1 MDDNE
6 IVELYLSRNE
16 EAIART
22 KEKYGERLKII
33 ANNILNDIETAKE
46 CENDMY
52 LKAWNLIPP
61 NEPRKYL
68 FAFLGKIIR
77 HLAIDVLRKNSRQ
90 KRDAVVTEL
99 TLEMAECIPTQNGTE
114 QEFEANF
121 LAGLIDKFLEG
132 YPKEQQ
138 NVFVRSYWYF
148 APISEICDRYKLSQ
162 SKVKSIL
169 FRMREKLKKYLEK
182 EGFTV

>member
-138 NVFVRSYWYF
+138 NVFVRRYWYF
-148 APISEICDRYKLSQ
+148 DPISEICERYGLSQ

>member
-1 MDDNE
+1 MDDSQ
-6 IVELYLSRNE
+6 IVELYLSRDE
-16 EAIART
+16 SAIAQT
-22 KEKYGERLKII
+22 SQKYGTKLRRI
-33 ANNILNDIETAKE
+33 ANNVLSDIDASEE
-46 CENDMY
+46 CENDAY
-52 LKAWNLIPP
+52 LQTWNLIPP

-77 HLAIDVLRKNSRQ
+77 HLAIDVLRKNNRQ

-138 NVFVRSYWYF
+138 NVFVRRYWYF
-148 APISEICDRYKLSQ
+148 DPISEICDRYKLSQ

-169 FRMREKLKKYLEK
+169 FRMREKLKSYLEK

>member
-61 NEPRKYL
+61 NEP
-68 FAFLGKIIR
+68 
-77 HLAIDVLRKNSRQ
+77 
-90 KRDAVVTEL
+90 
-99 TLEMAECIPTQNGTE
+99 
-114 QEFEANF
+114 
-121 LAGLIDKFLEG
+121 
-132 YPKEQQ
+132 
-138 NVFVRSYWYF
+138 
-148 APISEICDRYKLSQ
+148 
-162 SKVKSIL
+162 
-169 FRMREKLKKYLEK
+169 
-182 EGFTV
+182 

>member
-22 KEKYGERLKII
+22 KEKYGEKLKII

-90 KRDAVVTEL
+90 KC
-99 TLEMAECIPTQNGTE
+99 M
-114 QEFEANF
+114 
-121 LAGLIDKFLEG
+121 
-132 YPKEQQ
+132 
-138 NVFVRSYWYF
+138 VFFPS
-148 APISEICDRYKLSQ
+148 
-162 SKVKSIL
+162 
-169 FRMREKLKKYLEK
+169 
-182 EGFTV
+182 